1 MQFSARHTQPLHH
14 RPDGGGRVQRIAS
27 GTLRKLPELCITD
40 SLTARL
46 AASGRGRMRPICGL
60 LFGLLAL
67 LIVGS
72 SAAQSSYPE
81 KPIRVVVCF
90 PPGSQ
95 ADIAARLL
103 GQKLAETLGRPVV
116 VENVAGAAGNIAAER
131 VAKAAPDGYTLA
143 FASNGQMIINP
154 SLYKLPFDP
163 VKDLAPISQVY
174 LSSNL
179 LVVHNAVPVKSVQEL
194 LALARAQPG
203 GLTFATGGGGSSPHL
218 AGALFRAMT
227 RIDIREVPYK
237 GVNAAIP
244 DLLGGRVTMMFSPI
258 AIVLPSVREG
268 KLRALAVTSLKR
280 SPGLPK
286 LPTVDESGV
295 RGFEVTL
302 WGGLLA
308 PAGTPATV
316 VRKLHLETVTAVA
329 QPDLRA
335 KFADLGLE
343 TIGNSPDEFAAA
355 IKSEIP
361 QWAKVIKEAGIKP
374 D

>member
-1 MQFSARHTQPLHH
+1 
-14 RPDGGGRVQRIAS
+14 
-27 GTLRKLPELCITD
+27 
-40 SLTARL
+40 
-46 AASGRGRMRPICGL
+46 MRQISGL

-72 SAAQSSYPE
+72 SVAQSSYPE
-81 KPIRVVVCF
+81 KPIRIVVGF
-90 PPGSQ
+90 PPGSS
-95 ADIAARLL
+95 ADIVARLL
-103 GQKLAETLGRPVV
+103 SQKFTEALGKPVV

-131 VAKAAPDGYTLA
+131 VAKAAPDGYTLG
-143 FASNGQMIINP
+143 FAANAQIIINP
-154 SLYKLPFDP
+154 SLYKLSFDP
-163 VKDLAPISQVY
+163 VKDFAPISQVY
-174 LSSNL
+174 VSPNI
-179 LVVHNAVPVKSVQEL
+179 LVVHNAVTAKSVQEL

-203 GLTFATGGGGSSPHL
+203 VLTFATGGSGSSPHL
-218 AGALFRAMT
+218 AGELFKSMG

-237 GVNAAIP
+237 GVVAAIP

-258 AIVLPSVREG
+258 PVVLPLVREG

-280 SPGLPK
+280 SPTLSES
-286 LPTVDESGV
+286 PTVDESGV

-308 PAGTPATV
+308 PAGTPAAT
-316 VRKLHLETVTAVA
+316 VRKLQLETVKALA
-329 QPDLRA
+329 QPDVRA

-343 TIGNSPDEFAAA
+343 TIGNSPDEFAAV

-361 QWAKVIKEAGIKP
+361 QWAKLIKEAGIKS